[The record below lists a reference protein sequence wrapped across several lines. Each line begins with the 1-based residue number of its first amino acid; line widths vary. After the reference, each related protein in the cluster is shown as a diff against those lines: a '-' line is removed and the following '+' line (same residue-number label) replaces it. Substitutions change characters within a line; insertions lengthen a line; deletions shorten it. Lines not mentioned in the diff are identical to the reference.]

1 MDYPKLRNIDAI
13 PVEMGRQRMVG
24 LRDPS
29 NLTDEVLVVPHS
41 TLFLLRF
48 FDGRHS
54 LLDIQAEYMRHYGEM
69 LFTDSLEKL
78 IEELDSRLFLE
89 SDRFREYQER
99 IVQEF
104 KGSRV
109 RKACHAEK
117 GYPSDPE
124 KLREML
130 EGFFIAPDGPG
141 LPAEGSGPQR
151 VAGVIAPHIDLRSG
165 GSCLAYS
172 HKEIAESCDA
182 ELFIILGTAHVATKG
197 FFTFT
202 PKDFETPLGLVETDR
217 EFLKAVQEQDDVE
230 IFQDEFIHRSEHS
243 VEFQVLFLQY
253 ILGSRR
259 EFRIVPVLCGSFH
272 EMVEGGVTPMEVPAY
287 RKSFAALKEA
297 IDSRREKV
305 CLIASADLA
314 HIGLRYGDESPPDH
328 GTVAEVEEKDREMLQ
343 LAEKIN
349 PEGFYR
355 YLQAEGDK
363 RRVCGFPSIYALLGL
378 IKAKEG
384 KLLHYS
390 RWQDQSLESFVT
402 FASMVFYE

>member
-1 MDYPKLRNIDAI
+1 
-13 PVEMGRQRMVG
+13 MVG
-24 LRDPS
+24 LRDPT
-29 NLTDEVLVVPHS
+29 NLTDEVLVIPHS

-78 IEELDSRLFLE
+78 IEELDSHLFLE
-89 SDRFREYQER
+89 SDRFRKYQER
-99 IVQEF
+99 MVQEF
-104 KGSRV
+104 KDSRI

-141 LPAEGSGPQR
+141 LLAEGSGSRR

-165 GSCLAYS
+165 GPCFAYS

-182 ELFIILGTAHVATKG
+182 ELFIILGTAHVATKD
-197 FFTFT
+197 FFVYT

-217 EFLKAVQEQDDVE
+217 EFLKAVQEQADVE
-230 IFQDEFIHRSEHS
+230 IFQDEFVHRSEHS

-253 ILGSRR
+253 CLASKRKFKI
-259 EFRIVPVLCGSFH
+259 IPILCGSFH
-272 EMVEGGVTPMEVPAY
+272 EMVTSGVSPMEVPAY

-328 GTVAEVEEKDREMLQ
+328 GTIAEVEEKDREMLK
-343 LAEKIN
+343 LAEEIN

-355 YLQAEGDK
+355 YLQAEEDK
-363 RRVCGFPSIYALLGL
+363 RRVCGFPSIYALLNL
-378 IKAKEG
+378 IKAREG
-384 KLLHYS
+384 ELLHYS
-390 RWQDQSLESFVT
+390 RWQDSQLNSFVT
-402 FASMVFYE
+402 FASMAFYE